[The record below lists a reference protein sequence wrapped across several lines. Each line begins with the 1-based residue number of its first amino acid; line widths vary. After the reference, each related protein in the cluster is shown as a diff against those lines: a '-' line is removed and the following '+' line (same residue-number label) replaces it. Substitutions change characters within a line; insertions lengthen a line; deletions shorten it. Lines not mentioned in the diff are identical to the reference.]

1 MITDWTLW
9 LEWFIKALVVTF
21 ALLTGFAYLTWYE
34 RRALARIQSRI
45 GPNRAGPEGL
55 LQPIADAVKL
65 IFKEE
70 LTPARADRILFFW
83 APVITLVPSIII
95 AAIIPWGESFTL
107 WNGHVVTLYL
117 ANINVGVL
125 YLMSIASI
133 AVYGIV
139 LAGWSSNNK
148 YAMLGGL
155 RSSAQM
161 ISYELALGL
170 SFATSIILAN
180 SMNLL
185 EIIDKQKNLWFV
197 VIQPVGAV
205 IFWIATLAEV
215 NRAPF
220 DMPEAEQELTAGY
233 HSEYSGMKF
242 ALFFMAEYQKMIV
255 ICAIAATLYFGGF
268 REFWLLKNT
277 IFSVDYAWTLGSWH
291 ITNWFLGPIY
301 LLLKVIVLL
310 FGMIW
315 VRATWPRI
323 RYDRLM
329 AFGWKILLPLS
340 LAITFITATG
350 IVLADVFQN
359 QLYEYVGIPVV
370 SVLVGAFTV
379 AMVYRELRRLPYERA

>member
-1 MITDWTLW
+1 MLSDWTLW
-9 LEWFIKALVVTF
+9 LEWVIKSLFVIF
-21 ALLTGFAYLTWYE
+21 ALLTGFAYLTLYE
-34 RRALARIQSRI
+34 RRALARIQSRV
-45 GPNRAGPEGL
+45 GPNRAGPQGL

-70 LTPARADRILFFW
+70 LVPAKADRILFFW
-83 APVITLVPSIII
+83 APVITMVPSIIL
-95 AAIIPWGESFTL
+95 AATIPFGPQNVPLFGRQISL
-107 WNGHVVTLYL
+107 VV

-161 ISYELALGL
+161 ISYELSLGL
-170 SFATSIILAN
+170 MFVTAIILAN
-180 SMNLL
+180 SMNLY
-185 EIIDKQKNLWFV
+185 EIVDRQRDVWFA
-197 VIQPVGAV
+197 VIQPVGAL
-205 IFWIATLAEV
+205 IFLIVTLAEV

-242 ALFFMAEYQKMIV
+242 ALFFMAEYQKMIT
-255 ICAIAATLYFGGF
+255 ISLIAATLFFGGY
-268 REFWLLKNT
+268 REFWFLKGT
-277 IFSVDYAWTLGSWH
+277 ILSVDRFWW
-291 ITNWFLGPIY
+291 LGPIY
-301 LLLKVIVLL
+301 MLIKVVVLL
-310 FGMIW
+310 FFMIW

-329 AFGWKILLPLS
+329 AFGWKVLLPLS
-340 LAITFITATG
+340 LAIAFITAAG
-350 IVLADVFQN
+350 VLLAEEVHP
-359 QLYEYVGIPVV
+359 LWIWSIPVV
-370 SVLVGAFTV
+370 SAIVGLFTV
-379 AMVYRELRRLPYERA
+379 VMIYRELRRKAYERA

>member
-1 MITDWTLW
+1 MLSDWTLW
-9 LEWFIKALVVTF
+9 LEWFVKAAVVTL

-34 RRALARIQSRI
+34 RRALARIQTRI
-45 GPNRAGPEGL
+45 GPNRAGPFGL

-70 LTPARADRILFFW
+70 LTPSKADRIIFFW
-83 APVITLVPSIII
+83 APIITLVPSIII
-95 AAIIPWGESFTL
+95 AAVIPWGPSFSAF
-107 WNGHVVTLYL
+107 GREITLYV
-117 ANINVGVL
+117 ADINVGVL

-139 LAGWSSNNK
+139 LAGWSSNSK

-155 RSSAQM
+155 RASAQM
-161 ISYELALGL
+161 ISYELALGF
-170 SFATSIILAN
+170 SFATVIILAD
-180 SMNLL
+180 SMRLL
-185 EIIDKQKNLWFV
+185 DIVERQENMWFAV
-197 VIQPVGAV
+197 VQPVGAL

-268 REFWLLKNT
+268 REFWFLKDT
-277 IFSVDYAWTLGSWH
+277 IFSVDYAWTLGSWQ
-291 ITNWFLGPIY
+291 ITNWFLGPLYIFV
-301 LLLKVIVLL
+301 KVVVLL

-329 AFGWKILLPLS
+329 SFGWKVMLPLS

-350 IVLADVFQN
+350 IVLADIFN
-359 QLYEYVGIPVV
+359 NRLYFWAIPVV
-370 SVLVGAFTV
+370 STLIGLFTV
-379 AMVYRELRRLPYERA
+379 VMIYRELRRKAYERA